1 MELQETMEQ
10 AELFNECRDL
20 ADRRDFDWR
29 TVVYGFIRSRRRGHR
44 RQSEVEPLFTD
55 WHHPWLFFL
64 ATGTMLLSSMDAFFT
79 LRLLEQ
85 GAVEVNPFMAMVM
98 GHSIAVFATTK
109 MLLTGFGI
117 LALVFM
123 ARARVFNRVRT
134 GIFLTVFFSFYCCL
148 VCYEFLL
155 LLRTP

>member
-1 MELQETMEQ
+1 MEQ
-10 AELFNECRDL
+10 VELFDDGRDL
-20 ADRRDFDWR
+20 ADRRNFDWR
-29 TVVYGFIRSRRRGHR
+29 TVMYGFVRSRRRAHR

-79 LRLLEQ
+79 LRLLEL
-85 GAVEVNPFMAMVM
+85 GAVEVNPVMAMVM
-98 GHSIAVFATTK
+98 GHSTAVFAVTK

-123 ARARVFNRVRT
+123 ARSRIFNRIRT

-155 LLRTP
+155 LIGLS